1 MLASWL
7 PLLHYTFMQRA
18 LLAGTLVALACSC
31 LGVFLVLRR
40 FSLIGD
46 GIAHVSFAT
55 IALGLLL
62 HASPLVLSLPLVAL
76 AALLILTLTEKAN
89 VYGDAAIGLVSSFGL
104 AVGVM
109 LASLAG
115 GFNVDLFSY
124 LFGNILTISHSE
136 VMLAVLL
143 SLLVLAAIFLF
154 YHDLFILTFDEE
166 YARAVGIKA
175 KRLNQ
180 MLILLTAFTVILGIK
195 VVGTMLVSSLII
207 LPAVTAL
214 QLAKSFK
221 SAILTAAVL
230 GMASVL
236 VGIFLS
242 AAFNLPAGSSIV
254 LVNFVFF
261 LLALPLRKLIR

>member
-1 MLASWL
+1 
-7 PLLHYTFMQRA
+7 MQRA
-18 LLAGTLVALACSC
+18 LLAGVLVALACSC

-62 HASPLVLSLPLVAL
+62 NASPLAVSLPLVAG
-76 AALLILTLTEKAN
+76 AALLILKLTEKGN

-104 AVGVM
+104 ALGVM

-124 LFGNILTISHSE
+124 LFGNILTISSTE
-136 VMLAVLL
+136 VALAILL
-143 SLLVLAAIFLF
+143 TLLVLGLLFFF
-154 YHDLFILTFDEE
+154 YHDLFALTFDEE
-166 YARAVGIKA
+166 YARVMGIKA

-180 MLILLTAFTVILGIK
+180 MLILLTAFTVILGIR

-214 QLAKSFK
+214 QMAKSFK
-221 SAILTAAVL
+221 AAILTASLL
-230 GMASVL
+230 GMVSVL
-236 VGIFLS
+236 AGICISVVL
-242 AAFNLPAGSSIV
+242 NLPAGATIV

-261 LLALPLRKLIR
+261 LLALLFRRLA